1 VFIACLHCLSS
12 VKLEGHRGV
21 LGYNAETPHIF
32 TLARQ
37 IGLLLLF
44 ASALPALSV
53 GAEPAQVVVE
63 GAPRALAD
71 NISASLAGI
80 TATDLANGHYQVRI
94 SQMVEE
100 AAQALG
106 YYHSSHQLQLQEATL
121 TVVLRAGEPLH
132 WAEPQLLLT
141 GDGSE
146 DPVVLEL
153 LAQHPFLPEIALNHG
168 VYEAYKDEVLRT
180 AQQQG
185 YPMAELTR
193 QVLLVDP
200 AAGMAQVELTV
211 HTGVRFRLEGV
222 EFVGTRIDHDVIYK
236 LLQMEAGGWYRPGLV
251 RDLQYQLL
259 DTGYFVSAD
268 VRVATD
274 MDSRTMLLRAYL
286 QDEPPDRYTVG
297 LGVATD
303 TGTQVVFNWDKP
315 IVNDRGHG
323 FSLNSKLSK
332 PVQNISTRYTIPW
345 DHPRE
350 EYLEWVVA
358 WQRKDNEDTL
368 SSLTKTGLIW
378 QHDRR
383 TVKRSLGVNLEYEVY
398 EQGSAAEQRT
408 TYILPLATWT
418 RLLLPADEGNGYRYG
433 INLLGSAEAL
443 GSDTDFLRGSV
454 NGAYLYRLSKRH
466 SIIGRAEVGKI
477 YASELRQVPA
487 SKRFFAGGQGSIRGF
502 SFESIS
508 PRDAQG
514 ALTGADKLIT
524 TTLEYQY
531 DFRPNWA
538 VVGFVDSGK
547 AYVDD
552 DEPFRTGAGLG
563 VRWKTPVGAVGI
575 DIAVPVDD
583 DEYDGIQVHFY
594 LGPLI

>member
-1 VFIACLHCLSS
+1 M
-12 VKLEGHRGV
+12 GV
-21 LGYNAETPHIF
+21 
-32 TLARQ
+32 R
-37 IGLLLLF
+37 
-44 ASALPALSV
+44 
-53 GAEPAQVVVE
+53 AEPARVVVE
-63 GAPRALAD
+63 GAPPALAA

-80 TATDLANGHYQVRI
+80 TAADLAHGHYQVRI
-94 SQMVEE
+94 SQMVDE
-100 AAQALG
+100 AVQALG
-106 YYHSSHQLQLQEATL
+106 YYQSSHELLLQEGTL
-121 TVVLRAGEPLH
+121 TVLLQPGEPLQ
-132 WAEPQLLLT
+132 WAQPQLGLT
-141 GDGSE
+141 GEGDR
-146 DPVVLEL
+146 DPVLLEL
-153 LAQHPFLPEIALNHG
+153 LEQHPFVAVSAMNHG
-168 VYEAYKDEVLRT
+168 AYEAYKDKLIRA

-185 YPMAELTR
+185 YPLAELTR

-200 AAGMAQVELTV
+200 AAGTAQVQLTA
-211 HTGVRFRLEGV
+211 HTGVRFRLGGV

-236 LLQMEAGGWYRPGLV
+236 LLKIEAGGWYQPSLV

-274 MDSRTMLLRAYL
+274 MEGRTMLLRAYL
-286 QDEPPDRYTVG
+286 QDEPSDRYTVG

-323 FSLNSKLSK
+323 FSFNSKLSK

-368 SSLTKTGLIW
+368 SSLSKTGLIW

-383 TVKRSLGVNLEYEVY
+383 TVKQSLGVNLEYEVY
-398 EQGSAAEQRT
+398 EQGSEPEQST
-408 TYILPLATWT
+408 TYILPVAAWT
-418 RLLLPADEGNGYRYG
+418 RLLLPAEEGNGYRYG
-433 INLLGSAEAL
+433 INLMASAEAL

-454 NGAYLYRLSKRH
+454 NGAYLYRMSKRH
-466 SIIGRAEVGKI
+466 SLLGRAEVGKI
-477 YASELRQVPA
+477 WASELSQVPA
-487 SKRFFAGGQGSIRGF
+487 SKRFFAGGQGSVRGF

-508 PRDAQG
+508 PRDPQG

-524 TTLEYQY
+524 SSLEYQY
-531 DFRPNWA
+531 DFRPAWA
-538 VVGFVDSGK
+538 VVAFVDAGK
-547 AYVDD
+547 AYVND

-563 VRWKTPVGAVGI
+563 VRWKTPVGAVGV

>member
-1 VFIACLHCLSS
+1 MA
-12 VKLEGHRGV
+12 
-21 LGYNAETPHIF
+21 
-32 TLARQ
+32 
-37 IGLLLLF
+37 
-44 ASALPALSV
+44 
-53 GAEPAQVVVE
+53 VE
-63 GAPRALAD
+63 GAPQALAE
-71 NISASLAGI
+71 NISATLAGI
-80 TATDLANGHYQVRI
+80 TATDLAGGHYRVRI
-94 SQMVEE
+94 RKMVED

-106 YYHSSHQLQLQEATL
+106 YYHSTHDLQVHEGTL
-121 TVVLRAGEPLH
+121 RVVVQAGEPLY
-132 WAEPQLLLT
+132 WAAPRLQLT
-141 GDGSE
+141 GEGAE
-146 DPVVLEL
+146 DPVILKL
-153 LAQHPFLPEIALNHG
+153 LTEHPFLDVTALNHG
-168 VYEAYKDEVLRT
+168 VYEAYKEQLVRT

-185 YPMAELTR
+185 YPLAELTR

-200 AAGMAQVELTV
+200 NAGTAQVELSAD
-211 HTGVRFRLEGV
+211 TGDRFRLGGV

-236 LLQMEAGGWYRPGLV
+236 LLNMEAGGWYQPNML

-268 VRVATD
+268 VRVASD
-274 MDSRTMLLRAYL
+274 IDSRTMLLRAYL
-286 QDEPPDRYTVG
+286 QDEPKDRYTIG

-315 IVNDRGHG
+315 IVNGRGHG
-323 FSLNSKLSK
+323 LSLNSKLSK

-368 SSLTKTGLIW
+368 SSLTKTGVIW
-378 QHDRR
+378 QHDLR
-383 TVKRSLGVNLEYEVY
+383 TSKRSLGVNLEYEVY
-398 EQGSAAEQRT
+398 EQGSASEKST

-418 RLLLPADEGNGYRYG
+418 RLVLPADEGNGYRYG

-466 SIIGRAEVGKI
+466 SLLGRAEVGKI
-477 YASELRQVPA
+477 FAAELSQVPA

-508 PRDAQG
+508 PRDPQG

-524 TTLEYQY
+524 STLEYQY
-531 DFRPNWA
+531 DFKPNWA
-538 VVGFVDSGK
+538 IVGFVDSGK
-547 AYVDD
+547 AFIYD
-552 DEPFRTGAGLG
+552 DEPLRTGAGLG

-583 DEYDGIQVHFY
+583 PEYDGFQLHFY

>member
-1 VFIACLHCLSS
+1 M
-12 VKLEGHRGV
+12 
-21 LGYNAETPHIF
+21 
-32 TLARQ
+32 
-37 IGLLLLF
+37 
-44 ASALPALSV
+44 SAAPAL
-53 GAEPAQVVVE
+53 VVVE
-63 GAPRALAD
+63 GAPPALEK

-80 TATDLANGHYQVRI
+80 TAADLANGHYHVRI

-106 YYHSSHQLQLQEATL
+106 YYHSSHQLQLQEGRL
-121 TVVLRAGEPLH
+121 IVLLQTGEPLN
-132 WAEPQLLLT
+132 WAAPQLLLT
-141 GDGSE
+141 GDGAE
-146 DPVVLEL
+146 DPVILAL
-153 LAQHPFLPEIALNHG
+153 LAKHPFLAASALNHG
-168 VYEAYKDEVLRT
+168 VYEVFKEQLVRV

-185 YPMAELTR
+185 YPMVELTR

-200 AAGMAQVELTV
+200 AGGTARVELTAA
-211 HTGVRFRLEGV
+211 TGPRFRLGGV
-222 EFVGTRIDHDVIYK
+222 EFLGTRIDHDVIYK
-236 LLQMEAGGWYRPGLV
+236 LLNMDAGAWYKPGML

-268 VRVATD
+268 VRVVTD
-274 MDSRTMLLRAYL
+274 IESRTMLLRAYL
-286 QDEPPDRYTVG
+286 QDEPKDRYTVG

-323 FSLNSKLSK
+323 LSLNSKLSK

-368 SSLTKTGLIW
+368 SSLTKTGVIW

-383 TVKRSLGVNLEYEVY
+383 EIKRSLGVNLEYETY
-398 EQGSAAEQRT
+398 EQGSAAEKST
-408 TYILPLATWT
+408 TYILPLATWS
-418 RLLLPADEGNGYRYG
+418 RLVLPADERNGYRYG
-433 INLLGSAEAL
+433 INLLGSAQVL
-443 GSDTDFLRGSV
+443 GSDTDFLRGTV
-454 NGAYLYRLSKRH
+454 NGSYLYRFAKRH
-466 SIIGRAEVGKI
+466 SLLGRAEVGKI
-477 YASELRQVPA
+477 FASELSEVPA

-508 PRDAQG
+508 PRDPQG

-531 DFRPNWA
+531 DFTENWA
-538 VVGFVDSGK
+538 IVGFVDSGK
-547 AYVDD
+547 AFINDD
-552 DEPFRTGAGLG
+552 DEFRNGAGLG

-583 DEYDGIQVHFY
+583 PEYDGFQLHFY